1 MYTLDDTIAAV
12 ATPPGVG
19 GIAVIRISGAEALT
33 IAQRVFRTARGAL
46 PRLRSHRQLHG
57 FVVNP
62 ATGER
67 VDEVLLSTMRAP
79 HSYTR
84 EDVVEIS
91 VHGGPVPVR
100 ETLALC
106 LAQGA
111 RQAQPGEFTLRAFL
125 NGRLDLSQAEA
136 VLDVIASRTTQA
148 LRVAEAQLAGSL
160 SNEIR
165 DLRQRL
171 LTLFAGLQAAID
183 FPEDVEAVDMRPE
196 LQAIRERLTWLLDE
210 AERGMIYRDGLRTAI
225 VGRPNVGK
233 SSLLNALLRTE
244 RAIVTPVP
252 GTTRD
257 TLEEVLNLR
266 GVPLLLVDTAG
277 LAETEDPVE
286 QIGIERTHRA
296 LAQADLAIVVYD
308 GSLPPGEQD
317 ADVAALA
324 QGIPAVVAVNK
335 SDLGTVEGYSE
346 LLPGSPHIRVSALTG
361 AGIDA
366 LEEALLAA
374 ALGGDVPGH
383 DPVASNPRHGD
394 LLQRALSSLDD
405 LEHSLARGEGL
416 DLLAIDLSEAI
427 AALGEITGEQASAQ
441 LLETIFAR
449 FCIGK

>member
-1 MYTLDDTIAAV
+1 M
-12 ATPPGVG
+12 
-19 GIAVIRISGAEALT
+19 
-33 IAQRVFRTARGAL
+33 
-46 PRLRSHRQLHG
+46 
-57 FVVNP
+57 
-62 ATGER
+62 
-67 VDEVLLSTMRAP
+67 
-79 HSYTR
+79 
-84 EDVVEIS
+84 
-91 VHGGPVPVR
+91 PVR

-136 VLDVIASRTTQA
+136 VLDVIAARTSQA

-160 SNEIR
+160 STEIR
-165 DLRQRL
+165 DLRGRL
-171 LTLFAGLQAAID
+171 LSLFAALQATID
-183 FPEDVEAVDMRPE
+183 FPEDVEAADMRPE
-196 LQAIRERLTWLLDE
+196 VQAIGERLVWLLAE

-257 TLEEVLNLR
+257 TLEEMLNLR

-277 LAETEDPVE
+277 LADTEDPVE
-286 QIGIERTHRA
+286 QIGIARARRA

-308 GSLPPGEQD
+308 GSEPPAEQD
-317 ADVAALA
+317 RDVAALA

-335 SDLGTVEGYSE
+335 SDLGTVQGYDA
-346 LLPGSPHIRVSALTG
+346 LLPDAPHVAVSALTG
-361 AGIDA
+361 AGLEA
-366 LEEALLAA
+366 LEESLLAA
-374 ALGGDVPGH
+374 VLGGEAPGH
-383 DPVASNPRHGD
+383 DPVASNPRHSD
-394 LLQRALSSLDD
+394 LLRRAAASLDD
-405 LEHSLARGEGL
+405 LQQSLARGEPL
-416 DLLAIDLSEAI
+416 DLLAIDLSDAI
-427 AALGEITGEQASAQ
+427 AALGEITGEEANAQ